1 MRRPE
6 TNEDAATLGLNALV
20 WVIGDDTRRD
30 RFLALTGIDPVELR
44 ARAGDPGFL
53 AQLLG
58 HLESYEPDLIACAEA
73 LAVAPTA
80 LVRARAELE
89 RA

>member
-6 TNEDAATLGLNALV
+6 TNEDAATIGLNALT
-20 WVIGDDTRRD
+20 WVIGDDARRN
-30 RFLALTGIDPVELR
+30 RFLALTGIAPAELR

-58 HLESYEPDLIACAEA
+58 HLEGYEPDLIACADA
-73 LAVAPTA
+73 LAVPPAA
-80 LVRARAELE
+80 LVRARTALE
-89 RA
+89 TA